1 MIQKL
6 KDANLLIVIGPPA
19 PGWALGSNEN
29 GGKMVAALCHS
40 RRSPLGDNAQGDSAL
55 PPAVKKEND
64 RPLFLGGRI
73 ELFREIEEI
82 GDCLFGGDLEGVFG
96 NFTGSWLSGF
106 EVGTCEE

>member
-1 MIQKL
+1 
-6 KDANLLIVIGPPA
+6 
-19 PGWALGSNEN
+19 
-29 GGKMVAALCHS
+29 MVGALCRS
-40 RRSPLGDNAQGDSAL
+40 SRSPLGDNAQADSVL

-96 NFTGSWLSGF
+96 NFTGSWLSGC
-106 EVGTCEE
+106 EVGTCGE